1 MLREYQKR
9 SGVTVNAVYD
19 TEETKSTGLANR
31 LLAEKARPQADVF
44 WSNEPVRTLVLK
56 SRDVLAPYRS
66 PSAQGIPAVLVDPEG
81 YWTGFSAR
89 IRVIAYNTTLVKPDE
104 APRSVFDLADPK
116 WRGQV
121 AIADPRFGSTSFHV
135 AALYALAGDEKMDD
149 FFRRL
154 KANGVRVVDGNSVV
168 RDLVARGE
176 VKVGLTDTDDVN
188 VAIEDGQPIAMV
200 LPDKDG
206 LGVPVMP
213 NMVSLIANAPHPD
226 EGRKLVDYL
235 LSADVERQLAQ
246 SEAVQIPLH
255 AGVPGSEEHPGD
267 RHLQADDARLREG
280 RRAGSRTRRGAS
292 PTFSDSEPLRGQDER
307 RARSMWGWRSS
318 RTVVIG
324 VGGVRSLRLLS
335 PAARLPVATSLTG
348 MSAAAM
354 ALLLDARQRTCWP
367 TRPYWARRAALS
379 TAIGAPLGITL
390 ARVPLKRKNALRVV
404 LAAPMLLPP
413 YVVALAWTYF
423 GPACSRRSSTAMS
436 RRRGP
441 TACRRRSSC

>member
-1 MLREYQKR
+1 MAFDRRSAVIHTCLLIAIGAVSACRSSEPTPADARHVTVYVSTDRVFSEPVLRAYEKQT
-9 SGVTVNAVYD
+9 GVTVNAVYD

-31 LLAEKARPQADVF
+31 LLAEKPRPQADVF

-56 SRDVLAPYRS
+56 SRGVLASYKS
-66 PSAQGIPAVLVDPEG
+66 PSAEGIPPALVDPEG
-81 YWTGFSAR
+81 FWTGFSAR

-104 APRSVFDLADPK
+104 APRSVFDLADPR

-154 KANGVRVVDGNSVV
+154 KANEVRVVDGNSVV

-188 VAIEDGQPIAMV
+188 VALENRQPIAMV
-200 LPDKDG
+200 LPDREG

-213 NMVSLIANAPHPD
+213 NMVSLIANAPHPE

-255 AGVPGSEEHPGD
+255 SGVHGPKNIPAID
-267 RHLQADDARLREG
+267 
-280 RRAGSRTRRGAS
+280 
-292 PTFSDSEPLRGQDER
+292 TFTPMTLDY
-307 RARSMWGWRSS
+307 AKA
-318 RTVVIG
+318 
-324 VGGVRSLRLLS
+324 
-335 PAARLPVATSLTG
+335 AARVEDATKRLAG
-348 MSAAAM
+348 
-354 ALLLDARQRTCWP
+354 
-367 TRPYWARRAALS
+367 
-379 TAIGAPLGITL
+379 ILGL
-390 ARVPLKRKNALRVV
+390 
-404 LAAPMLLPP
+404 
-413 YVVALAWTYF
+413 
-423 GPACSRRSSTAMS
+423 
-436 RRRGP
+436 
-441 TACRRRSSC
+441 

>member
-1 MLREYQKR
+1 MGSVACRSSEPTEDVTGQVTVYVSTDRVFSEPVLREYEKR
-9 SGVTVNAVYD
+9 SGITVNAVYD

-31 LLAEKARPQADVF
+31 LLAEQARPQADVF

-56 SRDVLAPYRS
+56 SRNVLAPYKS
-66 PSAQGIPAVLVDPEG
+66 PNAQGIPAILIDPDG

-89 IRVIAYNTTLVKPDE
+89 IRVIAYNTTLVRPDE
-104 APRSVFDLADPK
+104 APRSVFDLAAPK

-135 AALYALAGDEKMDD
+135 AALYALAGNEKVDE

-188 VAIEDGQPIAMV
+188 VALENGQPIGMV

-213 NMVSLIANAPHPD
+213 NMVSLIANAPHAD

-235 LSADVERQLAQ
+235 LSPDVERQLAQ

-255 AGVPGSEEHPGD
+255 AGVQGPKNIPAID
-267 RHLQADDARLREG
+267 
-280 RRAGSRTRRGAS
+280 
-292 PTFSDSEPLRGQDER
+292 TFKPMTLDY
-307 RARSMWGWRSS
+307 AKA
-318 RTVVIG
+318 
-324 VGGVRSLRLLS
+324 
-335 PAARLPVATSLTG
+335 AARVEDATKRL
-348 MSAAAM
+348 A
-354 ALLLDARQRTCWP
+354 D
-367 TRPYWARRAALS
+367 
-379 TAIGAPLGITL
+379 ILGL
-390 ARVPLKRKNALRVV
+390 
-404 LAAPMLLPP
+404 
-413 YVVALAWTYF
+413 
-423 GPACSRRSSTAMS
+423 
-436 RRRGP
+436 
-441 TACRRRSSC
+441 